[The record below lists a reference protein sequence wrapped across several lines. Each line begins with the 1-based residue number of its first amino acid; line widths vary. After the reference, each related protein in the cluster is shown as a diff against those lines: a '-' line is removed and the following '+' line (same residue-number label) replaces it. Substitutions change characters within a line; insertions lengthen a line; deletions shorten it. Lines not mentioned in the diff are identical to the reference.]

1 MKNDNQK
8 NEFDWALY
16 LIQQQYERDPYS
28 MTSDQLKVLDVN
40 DKILKEIKSN
50 QVSKWANRI
59 FFYFVAYNC
68 LIQPILRLNMNSA
81 CGNCKH
87 ANIEIDR
94 HREMHIECRR
104 FPPTVFN
111 SGSLAKFPKILPEWK
126 CGEYQVGEQDYWEIA
141 KTLWLLVSEYR
152 KILRNR

>member
-50 QVSKWANRI
+50 QVSK
-59 FFYFVAYNC
+59 
-68 LIQPILRLNMNSA
+68 
-81 CGNCKH
+81 
-87 ANIEIDR
+87 
-94 HREMHIECRR
+94 
-104 FPPTVFN
+104 
-111 SGSLAKFPKILPEWK
+111 
-126 CGEYQVGEQDYWEIA
+126 
-141 KTLWLLVSEYR
+141 
-152 KILRNR
+152 